1 VEYQKV
7 YIVVLNYN
15 TWLDTIE
22 CLQSLLQQQFSSYEI
37 IVVDN
42 CSNNDSRF
50 QLLEWGKENI
60 KKIGGQQNF
69 DFTVSEYKNNS
80 FISLKRAENAILH
93 LVWSDKNGGYA
104 YGNNI
109 GILYSRYHSSMH
121 FIWILN
127 NDTVVMPDTLSKL
140 RSCFN
145 TTGWNVGLVGCIQTY
160 YNQPQRVQCLYGV
173 FNSTWGITKE
183 QGVGIDIKDSNQYRG
198 RPIDYLYGAC
208 LFTHTS
214 VLDQVGLL
222 SEDYFLYFE
231 ELDFATR
238 LKKEG
243 LLLVCCF
250 EANIL
255 HKQGGSTGTDGKP
268 MTFITPFSDFNTFR
282 SKFIFARKFY
292 KNYILLYLF
301 VSCLQILHRVVKGKF
316 KNATAVIKGI
326 FHGLS
331 NKY

>member
-1 VEYQKV
+1 MEHQKV

-22 CLQSLLQQQFSSYEI
+22 CLQSLLQQQFSLYEI

-42 CSNNDSRF
+42 CSTNDSRC
-50 QLLEWGKENI
+50 QLLEWVKENMQHI
-60 KKIGGQQNF
+60 EGQEDS
-69 DFTVSEYKNNS
+69 DFSVSEYKNSS
-80 FISLKRAENAILH
+80 FVSLERAENAIVH

-127 NDTVVMPDTLSKL
+127 NDTVVMPDTLLKL

-145 TTGWNVGLVGCIQTY
+145 KKGWNVGLVGCIQTY
-160 YNQPQRVQCLYGV
+160 YSQPQKVQCLYGL
-173 FNSTWGITKE
+173 FNSVWGITKE
-183 QGVGIDIKDSNQYRG
+183 QGVGIDIMDSDQYRG
-198 RPIDYLYGAC
+198 GPIDYLYGAC

-214 VLDQVGLL
+214 VFDQVGLL

-250 EANIL
+250 ETSIL
-255 HKQGGSTGTDGKP
+255 HKQGGSSGPDGKP
-268 MTFITPFSDFNTFR
+268 MTFITPFSDYNTFR

-292 KNYILLYLF
+292 KSYIPLYLL

-316 KNATAVIKGI
+316 RNATAVVKGI
-326 FHGLS
+326 FNGLS
-331 NKY
+331 ANY